1 MTVEQALALSI
12 RTLTGLPVYPLLLPS
27 EITEGVTYQRISDP
41 EIEVGL
47 VRTGLVTARFQITL
61 YLTDDYTGLLR
72 LDQKIWRAWR
82 PVVHGQIEGFPVQ
95 YVARGGIQQ
104 DKHELTSGSVQY
116 RLARDFFFTYAQ
128 SAENADANGVGE
140 GGDENIR

>member
-1 MTVEQALALSI
+1 MIELALKTSLE
-12 RTLTGLPVYPLLLPS
+12 RLTGLVVYPLLLPDKLL
-27 EITEGVTYQRISDP
+27 EGVTYQRISDP

-95 YVARGGIQQ
+95 YVARGSIQQ
-104 DKHELTSGSVQY
+104 DKNVLTSGSVQY

-128 SAENADANGVGE
+128 SADANGVGE
-140 GGDENIR
+140 VGDENIR

>member
-1 MTVEQALALSI
+1 MIELALKTSLE
-12 RTLTGLPVYPLLLPS
+12 RLTGLVVYPLLLPDKLL
-27 EITEGVTYQRISDP
+27 EGVTYQRISDP

-104 DKHELTSGSVQY
+104 DKNVLTSGSVQY

-128 SAENADANGVGE
+128 SADANGVGE
-140 GGDENIR
+140 VGDENIR